1 MKLNL
6 GAGNDIRAGYINHDL
21 VALPGIDVVH
31 DLNSYPWPWPDESVD
46 EVIARDLLEHL
57 DDFMAAMEELHRIL
71 KPDGLA
77 RVKVPYWNSWC
88 RHADPTHKRGF
99 HELTFQFF
107 NPDSAYCKERHYYS
121 NARFYILDEV
131 FVLVPFSPYFG
142 IPGLGEVRIKNRWL
156 KRITGLVG
164 NTLSNIILDLDLVL
178 QKPAPNSLG
187 NQATQR

>member
-6 GAGNDIRAGYINHDL
+6 GAGNDIRESYVNHDL
-21 VALPGIDVVH
+21 VSLPGINVVH
-31 DLNSYPWPWPDESVD
+31 DLNSYPWPWPDASVD

-57 DDFMAAMEELHRIL
+57 GDFMAAMEEIHRIL
-71 KPDGLA
+71 KPGGIA
-77 RVKVPYWNSWC
+77 RIKVPYWNSWC

-107 NPDSAYCKERHYYS
+107 NPDSVYCKERHYYS
-121 NARFYILDEV
+121 NARFYIIDEV
-131 FVLVPFSPYFG
+131 FVLAPFSPYFG

-156 KRITGLVG
+156 KRVTGLVG

-178 QKPAPNSLG
+178 QKPAPNRLD
-187 NQATQR
+187 N